1 MDKQMLDAAKHIEIM
16 DFLEDLV
23 TQHNGDITYMAVK
36 HAIIGKFGAG
46 CFESCKSDI
55 QSYLGRHAVVAP
67 GTPVVMPQTP
77 NLLNAGGTPL
87 RTKVKVVYRGTKRIV
102 RVPNDW
108 PSFVADVR
116 QKCKIPDRYKS
127 FRIVELS
134 DPDAELDTVEDLD
147 SGDVLLVR
155 VPREQLKPF
164 VVYCFLND
172 GKLLH
177 PKRIELDKAW
187 SWTEC
192 LEELCLS
199 LGAAEE
205 LGSLEIMKVYTRDG
219 FELNTFQELVD
230 SERIIF
236 SLNGEAFREPQ
247 RFSPALESEESTTS
261 EADAMPAKRVQLSS
275 DSLPDSSAD
284 YVRSRLAARKDESR
298 SLQDIVWSSPAEKPS
313 RPPAP
318 SPTAPAAAQNRNK
331 NSLDI
336 TSAPE
341 WLQLNFIVVGESS
354 TGKTCLVSQF
364 AQNIFPDESEVTIGV
379 DINSTF
385 VRVKGRLVKIVVWD
399 TMGLERYRSLS
410 RSYYRKVAA
419 AILVFDVTSRNSFRC
434 LESWRQEIV
443 ERCSN
448 SHITLCLCGNKV
460 DLVSERRDSSCVTT
474 REAEDYARE
483 HGMLFAETSAKED
496 INVSMMFSQSALQV
510 VDKIEAGIIQPNSS
524 NGVKMEYWQQRSRE
538 PNDTIVQSV
547 KPKKKQCACVVM

>member
-1 MDKQMLDAAKHIEIM
+1 MNNKMMDASKHIEIM

-23 TQHNGDITYMAVK
+23 TQHNGDITYIAVK
-36 HAIIGKFGAG
+36 RAIIGKFGAEN
-46 CFESCKSDI
+46 FDSCKSDI

-67 GTPVVMPQTP
+67 GTPVVMPTSP
-77 NLLNAGGTPL
+77 NLLNAGHSAA
-87 RTKVKVVYRGTKRIV
+87 RTKVKVVFKGTKRIV
-102 RVPNDW
+102 RVPSDW
-108 PSFVADVR
+108 AAFVADVR
-116 QKCKIPDRYKS
+116 QKCKIPDRFRS
-127 FRIVELS
+127 IRIVELS

-155 VPREQLKPF
+155 VPRESLEPF
-164 VVYCFLND
+164 VVFCFLND

-177 PKRIELDKAW
+177 PKRITLDKAW

-199 LGAAEE
+199 LGRAEE
-205 LGSLEIMKVYTRDG
+205 LDNLEIMKVYTRDG
-219 FELNTFQELVD
+219 FELNTFQEIV
-230 SERIIF
+230 SAERIF
-236 SLNGEAFREPQ
+236 LSLNGEAFREPE
-247 RFSPALESEESTTS
+247 RVLGSEDSSTS
-261 EADAMPAKRVQLSS
+261 EADPAPATPTSTRRDSHPSS
-275 DSLPDSSAD
+275 PSVTD
-284 YVRSRLAARKDESR
+284 YVRARLAARNDDSR
-298 SLQDIVWSSPAEKPS
+298 SMRDIVWSTAPQTPS
-313 RPPAP
+313 SAPRPPP
-318 SPTAPAAAQNRNK
+318 PAAPKPR

-419 AILVFDVTSRNSFRC
+419 AILVYDVTSRNSFRC

-448 SHITLCLCGNKV
+448 SHITLCLCGNKI
-460 DLVSERRDSSCVTT
+460 DLVGEPRDPSCVTT
-474 REAEDYARE
+474 REAEEYARNN
-483 HGMLFAETSAKED
+483 GMLFAETSAKED

-538 PNDTIVQSV
+538 PTEPIVQQMQHP
-547 KPKKKQCACVVM
+547 KKKKQCACAVM